1 MVSVSGTK
9 DGAATRGKF
18 WGWGWAWGWGLAGD
32 GLVVSEIEQLGA
44 TFARRFG
51 TDGVCVREPPQVD
64 ELDFH
69 ASRLAPP
76 ASLKAAFSTDA
87 YDRAADTCGRS
98 FRDARAVL
106 LGLRHEGGR

>member
-1 MVSVSGTK
+1 MVSVSGTE

-18 WGWGWAWGWGLAGD
+18 RGWGLAGD

-44 TFARRFG
+44 AFARRFG
-51 TDGVCVREPPQVD
+51 IDGVRVREPPRVD
-64 ELDFH
+64 ELDLH
-69 ASRLAPP
+69 TSRLAPP
-76 ASLKAAFSTDA
+76 ASLEAAFSTDA
-87 YDRAADTCGRS
+87 YDRAAHTCGRS

>member
-9 DGAATRGKF
+9 DGAATRGKS
-18 WGWGWAWGWGLAGD
+18 WGWDLAGD

-51 TDGVCVREPPQVD
+51 IDGVRVREPSRVD
-64 ELDFH
+64 ELDLP
-69 ASRLAPP
+69 ASRLAPS
-76 ASLKAAFSTDA
+76 ASLEAAFSTDA
-87 YDRAADTCGRS
+87 YDRAAYTCGRS